1 MQPPPIA
8 ADLIAAAVEEAR
20 FRLARFGQL
29 VAFGRVFD
37 GARTMHEI
45 DGLGD
50 TGTARLDF
58 VYQGLRDQAGR
69 ADAAIVVS
77 EGSSDAHAN
86 LLIVFAETRD
96 GLAARA
102 VAPIAY
108 ARKPIWIGPI
118 KARDGKVSLAP
129 LAWEAMPARIW
140 PGPV

>member
-1 MQPPPIA
+1 MQPLPIA
-8 ADLIAAAVEEAR
+8 ADLIAAALEEAR

-29 VAFGRVFD
+29 VAFGRLVAQ
-37 GARTMHEI
+37 GRMAHEI

-58 VYQGLRDQAGR
+58 VYQGLRDQAEQ

-77 EGSSDAHAN
+77 EGSADGHAN
-86 LLIVFAETRD
+86 LLIVFAEAR
-96 GLAARA
+96 GGGAARA
-102 VAPIAY
+102 VAAIAY

-118 KARDGKVSLAP
+118 KARDGKVSIAP

-140 PGPV
+140 PQPA

>member
-8 ADLIAAAVEEAR
+8 ADLIAAALEEAR

-29 VAFGRVFD
+29 VAFGQIIAQGRM
-37 GARTMHEI
+37 AQEI

-58 VYQGLRDQAGR
+58 VYQGLRDQAGQ

-86 LLIVFAETRD
+86 LLIVFAETCH

-118 KARDGKVSLAP
+118 KARDGKVSIAP
-129 LAWEAMPARIW
+129 LAWEAMPPRIW